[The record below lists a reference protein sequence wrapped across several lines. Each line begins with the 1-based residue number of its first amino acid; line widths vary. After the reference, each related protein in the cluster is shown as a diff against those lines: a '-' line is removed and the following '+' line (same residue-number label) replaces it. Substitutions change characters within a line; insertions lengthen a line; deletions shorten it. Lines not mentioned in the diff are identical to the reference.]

1 MPALK
6 KVEERYSDALITV
19 TENTIVF
26 HDYYFLGVSKT
37 VPFSEIDAIT
47 EYEPDIYNGK
57 WPVWGSGSPGVWFPL
72 DWERPKRDRIFVAKL
87 KNKDSQIG
95 FTVQDS
101 AGVDGILREAGLV
114 KG

>member
-1 MPALK
+1 MPATK
-6 KVEERYSDALITV
+6 KIGELYSDALV
-19 TENTIVF
+19 TIRENTILF
-26 HDYYFLGVSKT
+26 HDYYFIGVGKAVS
-37 VPFSEIDAIT
+37 FSEIDAVT

-87 KNKDSQIG
+87 KHKDAQVG

-101 AGVDGILREAGLV
+101 IKVDSILREAGLV

>member
-1 MPALK
+1 MPVVK
-6 KVEERYSDALITV
+6 KQEELYSDALITIRG
-19 TENTIVF
+19 NSIVF
-26 HDYYFLGVSKT
+26 HDYYFVGVSKA
-37 VPFSEIDAIT
+37 VLFNEIDAVT

-72 DWERPKRDRIFVAKL
+72 DWERPKRDRIFVVRL

-95 FTVQDS
+95 FTVQDP
-101 AGVDGILREAGLV
+101 AKVDEILRGAGLV